1 MKEGKK
7 EGKVVSEGRL
17 KTLYDITKS
26 PFAELKQKATFAH
39 ACRSKATKTIVSGP
53 KMAERELAK

>member
-1 MKEGKK
+1 M
-7 EGKVVSEGRL
+7 VSEGRL

-26 PFAELKQKATFAH
+26 PFAVLKQMATFAH